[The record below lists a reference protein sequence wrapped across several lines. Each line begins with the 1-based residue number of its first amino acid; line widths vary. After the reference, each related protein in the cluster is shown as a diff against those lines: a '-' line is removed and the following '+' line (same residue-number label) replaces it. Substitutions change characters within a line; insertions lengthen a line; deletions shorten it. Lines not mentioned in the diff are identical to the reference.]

1 MNNSLFILL
10 CTVVLMAACG
20 DKKNNLADDNDNV
33 ARCLMAKDYKY
44 EELLT
49 KADVSKHVSIDE
61 SSFKMEISPTKGKYG
76 SCDYRWD
83 SDRPDMEIEILGYNV
98 PVPDHNQV
106 VIKMLDFYS
115 DAQLKLYQQE
125 DAIALFEQSYKR
137 LSQSEYDELLANLEK
152 AYANDPSGFE
162 TAKGFLDARMTFR
175 YEPIDNLGTRA
186 YWKWHDEYGI
196 ELVVLSGAAR
206 FTIETKLSADAAPS
220 LDLAV
225 KFAREVLAKC
235 GG

>member
-1 MNNSLFILL
+1 
-10 CTVVLMAACG
+10 
-20 DKKNNLADDNDNV
+20 
-33 ARCLMAKDYKY
+33 
-44 EELLT
+44 
-49 KADVSKHVSIDE
+49 
-61 SSFKMEISPTKGKYG
+61 
-76 SCDYRWD
+76 
-83 SDRPDMEIEILGYNV
+83 MEIEILGYNV